1 MYIFIYVLI
10 LAERNG
16 LYSTFKATGPFS
28 GASGEV
34 SEEQMERRSSESFS
48 QHRRALPHTA
58 TLLYY
63 ISLFSGL
70 GNIKHRYMLSTQ
82 KYYQLRSMISSEIQ
96 IFVGRLLEPLHFI
109 FKFTFIT
116 PQGPHFSFTKVS
128 SALDRGGQ

>member
-48 QHRRALPHTA
+48 QHRCARAVPHTA
-58 TLLYY
+58 TLLNY

-70 GNIKHRYMLSTQ
+70 GNIKHRYIYALKSEILSTQ
-82 KYYQLRSMISSEIQ
+82 KYDHLRNPDICWPTI
-96 IFVGRLLEPLHFI
+96 RTATLH
-109 FKFTFIT
+109 
-116 PQGPHFSFTKVS
+116 
-128 SALDRGGQ
+128 L